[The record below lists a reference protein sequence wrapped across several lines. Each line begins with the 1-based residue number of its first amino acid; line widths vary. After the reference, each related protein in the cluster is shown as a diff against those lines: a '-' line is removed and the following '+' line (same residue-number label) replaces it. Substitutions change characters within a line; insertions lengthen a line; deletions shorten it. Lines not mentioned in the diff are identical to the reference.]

1 MRNNFL
7 KSTLMMAVFFLLSLL
22 VFTTAAANSS
32 EKQRIYDDAGLLS
45 ESEVKKLEALA
56 KKYGAKRNTD
66 FIILT
71 TNNEE
76 GKDTKKLT
84 QDFYDQQAP
93 GYDKPN
99 GNTVMLTLDMKKR
112 NVYVVGFY
120 KGKKYLDNE
129 RADLVRKKITPDL
142 SDGHYD
148 KAFQS
153 FIKTSSKYMGFRPGV
168 NPENLFFNGW
178 FQIIASLG
186 IALAAV
192 GIMAFNTGGRVT
204 VNARTY
210 HDQENTKVKQRKD
223 QYIRT
228 KTTKRRKPSNKNSG
242 GSAGFGGGGGTT
254 KGGHSHSGSMGKF

>member
-1 MRNNFL
+1 MRNHFL
-7 KSTLMMAVFFLLSLL
+7 KNILLMAVLLLLSLL
-22 VFTTAAANSS
+22 VFTTAAANSP
-32 EKQRIYDDAGLLS
+32 EKQRIFDNAELLN
-45 ESEVKKLEALA
+45 ESEVRKLEALA
-56 KKYGAKRNTD
+56 KKYGAKRDTD

-76 GKDTKKLT
+76 GQDTKELT

-99 GNTVMLTLDMKKR
+99 GNTVILTLDMKNR

-120 KGKKYLDNE
+120 KAKKYLNDE

-142 SDGHYD
+142 ADGNYD

-168 NPENLFFNGW
+168 NPDNILFNGW
-178 FQIIASLG
+178 FQIIASLV

-192 GIMAFNTGGRVT
+192 GIMAFNTGGKVT

-210 HDQENTKVKQRKD
+210 HDQKNTKVKQRKD

-228 KTTKRRKPSNKNSG
+228 KTTKRKKPSNNSSG
-242 GSAGFGGGGGTT
+242 GSAGSGGGGTT
-254 KGGHSHSGSMGKF
+254 KSGHSHSGSMGKF